1 MILMISGRTDICAF
15 YSNWFL
21 KRLEAGFVDVRN
33 PFCKTLVSR
42 VYFKDVDAFFFCT
55 KNPSFILPYIE
66 KITKPILF
74 HITITPYKKD
84 IEPYV
89 CYKDRIV
96 ESVKSLSKIIGKENV
111 FVRYDP
117 IFMNEVYTLDY
128 HIKAFHKLS
137 TILKGY
143 IQGFIVSFL
152 DDYKNVQKNYH
163 VLRPKIWEQKDYQKL
178 GEAFSKIARLNEQT
192 VQTCAENE
200 DLVNYGFIK
209 NDCLSKKLA
218 CRLTGKS
225 HFRKWKARHKK
236 SCNCVEVVDIGA
248 YNTCS
253 HFCKYCY
260 ANFDE
265 DKIIAN
271 KKDHD
276 ENSTMLIGRVSAND
290 KIVVRYK

>member
-1 MILMISGRTDICAF
+1 MC
-15 YSNWFL
+15 
-21 KRLEAGFVDVRN
+21 
-33 PFCKTLVSR
+33 
-42 VYFKDVDAFFFCT
+42 
-55 KNPSFILPYIE
+55 
-66 KITKPILF
+66 
-74 HITITPYKKD
+74 ITITPYKKD

-178 GEAFSKIARLNEQT
+178 GEAFSKTTTSTQLQ
-192 VQTCAENE
+192 
-200 DLVNYGFIK
+200 LFL
-209 NDCLSKKLA
+209 CLA
-218 CRLTGKS
+218 F
-225 HFRKWKARHKK
+225 HFLK
-236 SCNCVEVVDIGA
+236 
-248 YNTCS
+248 
-253 HFCKYCY
+253 
-260 ANFDE
+260 
-265 DKIIAN
+265 
-271 KKDHD
+271 
-276 ENSTMLIGRVSAND
+276 
-290 KIVVRYK
+290 